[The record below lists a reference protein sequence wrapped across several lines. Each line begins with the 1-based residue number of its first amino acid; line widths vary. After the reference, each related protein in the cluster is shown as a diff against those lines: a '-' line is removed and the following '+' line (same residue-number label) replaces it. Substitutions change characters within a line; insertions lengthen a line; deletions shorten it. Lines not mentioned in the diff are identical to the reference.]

1 MPTRDARLQA
11 APASRGLYSALALA
25 LSIVACAR
33 APLDITAPVTEI
45 VGRVADATSGVP
57 LAGGTVTTDPASS
70 TVSVAADGSFR
81 ISGVTAGRY
90 EVRAQRDGYR
100 AATAIV
106 AVREGERAVAD
117 LRLQQ
122 LGPELAVSTG
132 SVTLDMSAPV
142 ATVTVR
148 NATGVGSIAWRVT
161 SDAPWLTA
169 LPTGGVLTTEPVVLT
184 IGTDRAAAPVGVS
197 VANLTITTPLGTRVV
212 TVQLMREDPLAP
224 RLALGTTRLTLD
236 ASTTEATIAAANAG
250 AGTLT
255 WRAESSAPWL
265 TVTPREG
272 SGSAI
277 VRVIVE
283 RAGLTAGTQ
292 NGVITV
298 VSNGG
303 TATVDVGVVVAAA
316 SVPVTPGGWMT
327 VATFPGQRERVAC
340 IRRQAQESLE
350 LREDEPWTGTLREL
364 KAARRLNPGADA
376 SPYPLMRCSL
386 ACGHSV
392 GVGRSIVA

>member
-1 MPTRDARLQA
+1 MPNRNARLQA
-11 APASRGLYSALALA
+11 APASRGLYSSLALA
-25 LSIVACAR
+25 LSLVACAR
-33 APLDITAPVTEI
+33 APLDIAAPVTEI
-45 VGRVADATSGVP
+45 VGRVADATSGAP

-81 ISGVTAGRY
+81 ISSVTAGRY

-117 LRLQQ
+117 LRLQE

-132 SVTLDMSAPV
+132 SVTLDISAPV
-142 ATVTVR
+142 ATVTLR

-169 LPTGGVLTTEPVVLT
+169 QPIGGVLTTQPVVLT
-184 IGTDRAAAPVGVS
+184 IGADRGAAPVGVS

-212 TVQLMREDPLAP
+212 TVQLLREDPMAP

-236 ASTTEATIAAANAG
+236 ASTAEGAVAVANAG

-255 WRAESSAPWL
+255 WRAETSVPWL

-272 SGSAI
+272 TGSALL
-277 VRVIVE
+277 RVMVDHG
-283 RAGLTAGTQ
+283 ALVAGTHT
-292 NGVITV
+292 GVVTV
-298 VSNGG
+298 VSSGG
-303 TATVDVGVVVAAA
+303 TAR
-316 SVPVTPGGWMT
+316 S
-327 VATFPGQRERVAC
+327 
-340 IRRQAQESLE
+340 
-350 LREDEPWTGTLREL
+350 TL
-364 KAARRLNPGADA
+364 A
-376 SPYPLMRCSL
+376 
-386 ACGHSV
+386 
-392 GVGRSIVA
+392 